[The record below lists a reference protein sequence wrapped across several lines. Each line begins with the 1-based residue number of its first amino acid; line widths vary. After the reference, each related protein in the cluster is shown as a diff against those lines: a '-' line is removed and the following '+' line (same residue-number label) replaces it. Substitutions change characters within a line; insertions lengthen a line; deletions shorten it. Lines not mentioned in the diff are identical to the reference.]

1 MLRLLWVTPAWFV
14 GGWASRS
21 LGEGPVRVLWTPNA
35 TLWLHP
41 DRGEATIDVARLPR
55 EELDD
60 SNMGET
66 HMEKMWY
73 QYPLV

>member
-1 MLRLLWVTPAWFV
+1 MGA
-14 GGWASRS
+14 

-41 DRGEATIDVARLPR
+41 DRGEATLDVARLPR
-55 EELDD
+55 EELR
-60 SNMGET
+60 MILGES